1 MRVVVTGASG
11 FIGSHVAR
19 HLIAQ
24 GHEVIATGR
33 DAERLKAACSLVSP
47 VAPTR
52 AGAVRS
58 QPLDLSTDALGGLL
72 EGSAAIVHCAARA
85 SPWGDRAAFWQDN
98 VTTTER
104 LIEAARS
111 SASVRRFVLL
121 SSPSIYFA
129 FRDQEHLTEA
139 FTPPTRWPTPYAE
152 TKWIAECRVRSA
164 PDLGPI
170 ILRPRA
176 VYGPGDRA
184 IAPRLIAAA
193 RLGLFPMP
201 GGGNASVDVTYID
214 NLVSA
219 VDLALTASREIE
231 GRAFNITNG
240 EPLKA
245 RELLAQL
252 FGALQMPVRLV
263 SIPRSAGLALARV
276 SEAIAKLRQGR
287 PEPRVTVY
295 GMGLL
300 AYSQTLSIDAARET
314 LGYTP
319 TVSTLEGLRRYAQ
332 WWGRQEYRSDGR
344 VVPLP

>member
-19 HLIAQ
+19 HLVVR

-33 DAERLKAACSLVSP
+33 DAKRLEAAGSP
-47 VAPTR
+47 
-52 AGAVRS
+52 RS
-58 QPLDLSTDALGGLL
+58 HPLDLSTDSLDGLL
-72 EGSAAIVHCAARA
+72 QDAAAVVHCAARA

-98 VTTTER
+98 VAATER
-104 LIEAARS
+104 LIAAARRS
-111 SASVRRFVLL
+111 GTVRRFVLL

-129 FRDQEHLTEA
+129 FRDQERLSEA
-139 FTPPTRWPTPYAE
+139 FTPPSRWPTPYGE
-152 TKWIAECRVRSA
+152 TKWIAECRVRAA
-164 PDLGPI
+164 PEVGPI

-184 IAPRLIAAA
+184 VAPRLIAAA
-193 RLGLFPMP
+193 RSGLFPMP

-219 VDLALTASREIE
+219 VDLALGAPRQIE

-252 FGALQMPVRLV
+252 FAALQMPVRLV
-263 SIPRSAGLALARV
+263 SIPRSAGLALAHV
-276 SEAIAKLRQGR
+276 GEAIAKLRRGR

-295 GMGLL
+295 AMGLL
-300 AYSQTLSIDAARET
+300 AYSQTLAIDAARES
-314 LGYTP
+314 LGYAP
-319 TVSTLEGLRRYAQ
+319 AVSTVEGLRRYAQ
-332 WWGRQEYRSDGR
+332 WWGQQ
-344 VVPLP
+344 